1 MLHQIQVA
9 IYHPEVSKKTL
20 LSVLDSKMT
29 RFGAMLRQIQVAIYH
44 PEVSKNALPKS
55 LHFWGS
61 PFLDPFCPD
70 PRAICLKTWSP
81 VQNPL
86 FGPCYTIS
94 RLRFTIFAG
103 PFSTFFYLG
112 SLFGHLRMVKHTE
125 EIVWHGPKSGPIQ
138 NVTLR
143 TDGTDMRKF
152 GSVGPACS

>member
-9 IYHPEVSKKTL
+9 IYHPEVSRKAL

-86 FGPCYTIS
+86 LWTHVTRFPQCVLPSKGGPI
-94 RLRFTIFAG
+94 
-103 PFSTFFYLG
+103 STFFYLE
-112 SLFGHLRMVKHTE
+112 SLFGHLRMVNKHTE
-125 EIVWHGPKSGPIQ
+125 VIV
-138 NVTLR
+138 
-143 TDGTDMRKF
+143 
-152 GSVGPACS
+152 